1 MLYLSQPSVVGS
13 PRVHGATGVLGAT
26 QIHKGE
32 TNTPQVVFEPCF
44 AHKEQWPGPSMSLTR
59 GCVAG
64 SQLRW
69 TQVDLVR
76 HWLGLVKPKT
86 LKTIVKIVIFVA
98 LVCRDVY
105 DVLRPEL
112 TESFRGRQGVS
123 KSVQMSFLLYRS
135 APSR

>member
-1 MLYLSQPSVVGS
+1 MSDTFNGPIVVYLLQ
-13 PRVHGATGVLGAT
+13 

-32 TNTPQVVFEPCF
+32 TNTPEVVFEPCF

-76 HWLGLVKPKT
+76 HWLDLVKAKA
-86 LKTIVKIVIFVA
+86 LKTTVKDVMFVA

-112 TESFRGRQGVS
+112 CQRVYTS
-123 KSVQMSFLLYRS
+123 
-135 APSR
+135 